1 MGSFREMKI
10 IKDSSS
16 DINFLIQMKSSL
28 TVLEFET
35 LSFFHF
41 SNYLKNKKIIP
52 AILNNGNYTYELSI
66 IWKME
71 NEAWFTNPLQ
81 YFLSHARNAFENN
94 RSEFIESI
102 ESYYPTVHES
112 LENYHDTCFLYNG
125 NHGLQNREIA
135 RNYFRMM
142 GDMIES
148 THYLLLRFVY
158 NTLTFSNKSEIFKK
172 DKNISFGKIVSD
184 LINIEHFNFLL
195 KENLNNIPLNQWR
208 NISQHSS
215 YRYDSKRGEVI
226 CTYGKNSSINI
237 KLNDLENLIIKL
249 NILQQWLKICFEF
262 TYLEFMDSITLPP
275 KILKVSN
282 ESLLSQLGNILPL
295 NGYSILD
302 VNKILDHWTIK
313 IKDNNGL
320 GIEGFKNSLEL
331 FSPIL
336 KGFYLNKIKLT
347 VELFNINEESIQ
359 KLYLESKIRTD
370 IYQLK

>member
-172 DKNISFGKIVSD
+172 DKNISFG
-184 LINIEHFNFLL
+184 
-195 KENLNNIPLNQWR
+195 
-208 NISQHSS
+208 
-215 YRYDSKRGEVI
+215 
-226 CTYGKNSSINI
+226 
-237 KLNDLENLIIKL
+237 
-249 NILQQWLKICFEF
+249 
-262 TYLEFMDSITLPP
+262 
-275 KILKVSN
+275 
-282 ESLLSQLGNILPL
+282 
-295 NGYSILD
+295 
-302 VNKILDHWTIK
+302 
-313 IKDNNGL
+313 
-320 GIEGFKNSLEL
+320 
-331 FSPIL
+331 
-336 KGFYLNKIKLT
+336 
-347 VELFNINEESIQ
+347 
-359 KLYLESKIRTD
+359 
-370 IYQLK
+370 

>member
-1 MGSFREMKI
+1 MGSFREMKV

-35 LSFFHF
+35 LSSFHF

-81 YFLSHARNAFENN
+81 YFLSHARNAFKNN

-142 GDMIES
+142 GGIIES

-172 DKNISFGKIVSD
+172 DKNISIGKIVSD

-249 NILQQWLKICFEF
+249 NTLQQWLKICFEF
-262 TYLEFMDSITLPP
+262 TCLEFIDSIKLPP

-282 ESLLSQLGNILPL
+282 ESLLSQL
-295 NGYSILD
+295 
-302 VNKILDHWTIK
+302 
-313 IKDNNGL
+313 
-320 GIEGFKNSLEL
+320 
-331 FSPIL
+331 
-336 KGFYLNKIKLT
+336 
-347 VELFNINEESIQ
+347 
-359 KLYLESKIRTD
+359 
-370 IYQLK
+370 